1 MTENPLLSASTLPNK
16 APAFSK
22 IKTEHFMPA
31 IQESIKEAYK
41 NIEAI
46 KENNDAPSFENTIV
60 ALETASETLGIVTS
74 IFYNQLSANGNDE
87 LQALAEQV
95 GPATSNFS
103 NDIMHDAVLFE
114 RVKAV
119 YDSRDTLDLSAEE
132 KTLLEDTYMDFVRSG
147 AMLNDDDK
155 KRYREIS
162 ERQSILGPTFMNN
175 VKKSSEQFKLWID
188 NKSDLAGLPE
198 SAIDGAKQAAED
210 EGEDEKWLFTLDIP
224 SYMPFMQYAQRRDL
238 REKMWLAFSNR
249 AWKDDYDNADII
261 LETVRLRHEKA
272 GLLGYNTHADYVLE
286 RRMAETPAN
295 VFDFL
300 TTLRNAYRKAAEQ
313 DLADIKA
320 FAKDTDG
327 LEDIKPWDIGYYG
340 EKRKEKLFDFSCED
354 FRPYFP
360 IAKVLSGTF
369 DHFSKLF
376 GLTFTENKAYDVW
389 HDDVKAFDVEDKSGR
404 FIGTLYAD
412 FYPRS
417 GKKPGAWMTPY
428 RSQGL
433 YQGKVERPIIGIV
446 CNFTKPTKTKPSLLT
461 HDEVLTL
468 FHEMG
473 HAVHS
478 LLSDVTYQSLAG
490 TNVLWDFVELPSQV
504 QENWIFTKETLDML
518 SGHYQT
524 GEKLPQA
531 LIDKLNES
539 KNYMIGWIGLRQ
551 ISFGRLDMMWH
562 TSPPEAIVDV
572 ATFEETH
579 TKEDSFFPR
588 LGGPFSSSFG
598 HIFAGAY
605 SAGYYSYKW
614 AQVLDADTFE
624 AFLEKGLYDQKVAND
639 YKEHI
644 LSKGA
649 TEPPQVLYKRF
660 RGRDADPKALLRR
673 EGLAE

>member
-1 MTENPLLSASTLPNK
+1 
-16 APAFSK
+16 
-22 IKTEHFMPA
+22 
-31 IQESIKEAYK
+31 
-41 NIEAI
+41 
-46 KENNDAPSFENTIV
+46 
-60 ALETASETLGIVTS
+60 
-74 IFYNQLSANGNDE
+74 
-87 LQALAEQV
+87 
-95 GPATSNFS
+95 
-103 NDIMHDAVLFE
+103 
-114 RVKAV
+114 
-119 YDSRDTLDLSAEE
+119 
-132 KTLLEDTYMDFVRSG
+132 
-147 AMLNDDDK
+147 
-155 KRYREIS
+155 
-162 ERQSILGPTFMNN
+162 MNN

-340 EKRKEKLFDFSCED
+340 EKRKEKLFDFSSED

-360 IAKVLSGTF
+360 IEKVLSGTF

-473 HAVHS
+473 HAVHG

>member
-46 KENNDAPSFENTIV
+46 KENNDAPSFANTIV

-210 EGEDEKWLFTLDIP
+210 DGEDEKWLFTLDIP

-249 AWKDDYDNADII
+249 AWEDDYDNADII

-340 EKRKEKLFDFSCED
+340 EKRKEKLFDFSSED

-360 IAKVLSGTF
+360 IEKVLSGTF

-473 HAVHS
+473 HAVHG

>member
-132 KTLLEDTYMDFVRSG
+132 NTLLEDTYMDFVRSG

-188 NKSDLAGLPE
+188 NEADLAGLPE

-249 AWKDDYDNADII
+249 AWEDDYDNADII
-261 LETVRLRHEKA
+261 METVRLRHEKA
-272 GLLGYNTHADYVLE
+272 GLLGYDTHADYVLE

-340 EKRKEKLFDFSCED
+340 EKRKEKLFDFSSED

-360 IAKVLSGTF
+360 IEKVLSGTF
-369 DHFSKLF
+369 EHFSKLF

-473 HAVHS
+473 HAVHG

>member
-188 NKSDLAGLPE
+188 NESDLAGLPE

-340 EKRKEKLFDFSCED
+340 EKCKEKLFDFSSED

-360 IAKVLSGTF
+360 IEKVLSGTF

-473 HAVHS
+473 HAVHG

>member
-340 EKRKEKLFDFSCED
+340 EKRKEKLFDFSSED

-360 IAKVLSGTF
+360 IEKVLSGTF

-473 HAVHS
+473 HAVHG